1 MFKSTRFQIVLLSA
15 TASVLS
21 CSMAGA
27 QPKLAPQP
35 PRQLASVAPA
45 PARSSPLLTAI
56 TLADIG
62 FGNGLRFANLGGR
75 REVFVP
81 LPQGADATADE
92 LVLVLDDVSA
102 HEARRNLAVMVND
115 RVVSAIS
122 LDGHS
127 MARAVRVPL
136 AKTKAKDGFLK
147 LTFVY
152 SGAATQDRCI
162 DVRAIGDGLVI
173 RPESALE
180 VDVGPTAALD
190 VTTTVA
196 LMPREV
202 SILLPG
208 RRLSSAEIAAALT
221 VARSL
226 AVSGR
231 RATFVQGAA
240 PPELSK
246 AGETRHWIR
255 GLVIVGQIDD
265 AVGLIDAPLAVLAGP
280 VQTLG
285 TIAAVRVGG
294 MPALL
299 VSDVAAARAAG
310 LLASTSLAATRGLP
324 AATVGDSGAPQLPTD
339 RVSFDQLGVPPVEA
353 DVFGRAD
360 LELALNTRDLPAG
373 RQPERLLLDLMIA
386 PDGDGDRAVISAYVN
401 EQLLGSKLAAI
412 GDTTH
417 MDLEL
422 PSGLVGTSLNVR
434 ALVQRRSA
442 LGDCRFE
449 PQGYPARI
457 LGSSGLVLAAANARA
472 SDFSDLAAHWMDGVE
487 ILLPEAT
494 ADRPLS
500 VIGSVAEFLN
510 AISPVRSKISVSLVP
525 ANKTPTPS
533 APFLAVGDVAPLG
546 VAPRVR
552 FDRGRVAVADLSG
565 RTLLDLGGFAAG
577 AVAQVVTAGELPG
590 IWIKSLASDGSLQ
603 TPSDLRLDHGDVAF
617 LDRTGVAL
625 AMSTER
631 DTLVKISYP
640 EQVSWLTIAD
650 RFRPWIIGGLWL
662 MGTVMFLFGLQRLL
676 HRRQEAVGE

>member
-1 MFKSTRFQIVLLSA
+1 MFQPVRFQFVLLLA
-15 TASVLS
+15 TASILS
-21 CSMAGA
+21 CTMARA
-27 QPKLAPQP
+27 EPKLAPQP
-35 PRQLASVAPA
+35 ARAAGSVAAA
-45 PARSSPLLTAI
+45 PARPSGLLTAI

-62 FGNGLRFANLGGR
+62 FSNGLRFANLGGR

-81 LPQGADATADE
+81 LPQGGEATADE
-92 LVLVLDDVSA
+92 FVLVLDDVSA
-102 HEARRNLAVMVND
+102 HEARRNIAVMVND
-115 RVVSAIS
+115 RIASAIS

-136 AKTKAKDGFLK
+136 AKTKPKDGFLK

-190 VTTTVA
+190 VATTVA

-208 RRLSSAEIAAALT
+208 RRLSPPEIATALT
-221 VARSL
+221 VARAL
-226 AVSGR
+226 AASGR
-231 RATFVQGAA
+231 RTSFVQGAA

-255 GLVIVGQIDD
+255 GLVIVGRIDD
-265 AVGLIDAPLAVLAGP
+265 AVGLIDAPLATIAGP
-280 VQTLG
+280 IQEFG
-285 TIAAVRVGG
+285 TIAAVRVAGT
-294 MPALL
+294 PALL
-299 VSDVAAARAAG
+299 VSDVTAARAAG
-310 LLASTSLAATRGLP
+310 LLASSSLAATRGLP
-324 AATVGDSGAPQLPTD
+324 AATVGDTAAPQLPTE
-339 RVSFDQLGVPPVEA
+339 RVSFDQLGAPPVEA
-353 DVFGRAD
+353 DVFGRAE
-360 LELALNTRDLPAG
+360 LELALNTRELPAG
-373 RQPERLLLDLMIA
+373 RQPERLLLDLMVA

-401 EQLLGSKLAAI
+401 EQLLGSRLAAI

-417 MDLEL
+417 LDLPL
-422 PSGLVGTSLNVR
+422 PGGLVGTTLNIR

-442 LGDCRFE
+442 QGDCRFE

-472 SDFSDLAAHWMDGVE
+472 SDFSDLAARWMDGVE
-487 ILLPEAT
+487 VLLPETT

-500 VIGSVAEFLN
+500 VIGSIAELLN
-510 AISPVRSKISVSLVP
+510 TISPLHSRISVSLAA
-525 ANKTPTPS
+525 ANRAPTPS
-533 APFLAVGDVAPLG
+533 APFLAVGDIAPLG
-546 VAPRVR
+546 AAPRVR
-552 FDRGRVAVADLSG
+552 FDRGRVAVTDLSG
-565 RTLLDLGGFAAG
+565 RTLLDLGGFVAG
-577 AVAQVVTAGELPG
+577 AVAQVGTAGVVPG

-631 DTLVKISYP
+631 DTLVRIAYP

-662 MGTVMFLFGLQRLL
+662 MGTVMFLFGLQRVLRR
-676 HRRQEAVGE
+676 RRQAVGE